1 MESQL
6 SKSERKRRARDIELL
21 VLELAAL
28 PEREIGMIPCD
39 PEIQD
44 EIHAAKDLKGGAKK
58 RQLKYVTK
66 LLRQKSVDDLFDF
79 MARHKGSRLKS
90 KREFQN
96 LEHLRDLLIDEVIQR
111 YEENILHSRY
121 IEEHDPIDFSWQ
133 SEALAVISN
142 QLPGVDQE
150 QLKNIAI
157 QFARTRNRKFSR
169 ELFRILK
176 GASEKI
182 QYTQTKDRKNGI
194 QER

>member
-6 SKSERKRRARDIELL
+6 SKSERKRRAKDIEQL

-28 PEREIGMIPCD
+28 PEREIDMIPCD
-39 PEIQD
+39 PDIQD

-66 LLRQKSVDDLFDF
+66 LLRKKNVDDLFNF
-79 MARHKGSRLKS
+79 LARHKGSQLKS
-90 KREFQN
+90 KREFHN
-96 LEHLRDLLIDEVIQR
+96 LEHLRNLLIDEVMLR
-111 YEENILHSRY
+111 YEENVLNSRY

-133 SEALAVISN
+133 SEALDTICH
-142 QLPGVDQE
+142 QLPGIDRE

-169 ELFRILK
+169 ELFRMLK
-176 GASEKI
+176 GAFEKMQFAQSE
-182 QYTQTKDRKNGI
+182 DRKNGI